1 MNYVKVKNIKL
12 GDGKPKICVSLVGKT
27 EDEIIRECK
36 KLSLMNI
43 DIVEFRCDFFEYILN
58 IEKVCFLLEQI
69 KLILN
74 EIPLI
79 FTVRSKKEGGEICIS
94 ENDYINLYSNICKRK
109 LTDIIDVELRLGDE
123 KVKYLVNM
131 AHDNNIKVIIS
142 KHDFEKTPQKDE
154 MLGALI
160 KMQELGG
167 DIPKLA
173 VMPNNDMDVI
183 KLLEIT
189 SIMKE
194 KYNNTPVITISMG
207 KKGIISRIGGQIFGS
222 CLTFASG
229 TKASAPGQINVK
241 DLDISLAMINKY
253 YECDDKLSN
262 IILIGFMGTGKS
274 SVSEKLSEILKMKM
288 IDTDEYIEKKE
299 NKTIDNIFSDY
310 GEDYFRQCEK
320 EALINLN
327 MEKNVIV
334 SCGGGIIVK
343 DENIE
348 LMKKMGKIVLLTASP
363 KTIYERV
370 KHSTNRPILNKNMS
384 EEYISSLIEKRKNQ
398 YLKAADIIINTDDK
412 SIEEICKDIINN
424 LK

>member
-79 FTVRSKKEGGEICIS
+79 FTIRSKEEGGEICIS

-123 KVKYLVNM
+123 KVKYLVNV

-160 KMQELGG
+160 KMQEL
-167 DIPKLA
+167 
-173 VMPNNDMDVI
+173 
-183 KLLEIT
+183 
-189 SIMKE
+189 
-194 KYNNTPVITISMG
+194 
-207 KKGIISRIGGQIFGS
+207 
-222 CLTFASG
+222 
-229 TKASAPGQINVK
+229 
-241 DLDISLAMINKY
+241 
-253 YECDDKLSN
+253 
-262 IILIGFMGTGKS
+262 
-274 SVSEKLSEILKMKM
+274 
-288 IDTDEYIEKKE
+288 
-299 NKTIDNIFSDY
+299 
-310 GEDYFRQCEK
+310 
-320 EALINLN
+320 
-327 MEKNVIV
+327 
-334 SCGGGIIVK
+334 
-343 DENIE
+343 
-348 LMKKMGKIVLLTASP
+348 
-363 KTIYERV
+363 
-370 KHSTNRPILNKNMS
+370 
-384 EEYISSLIEKRKNQ
+384 
-398 YLKAADIIINTDDK
+398 
-412 SIEEICKDIINN
+412 EEIFQSLQLCLIMIWMLLNY
-424 LK
+424 